1 MRQPLKL
8 ESQNLE
14 FRVAKQPEFEGR
26 DTEKS
31 KVESTEPNT
40 RISPGSFF
48 SASSTEREAKKP
60 SRKGLENGTEF
71 VAISK

>member
-8 ESQNLE
+8 ERQNLE
-14 FRVAKQPEFEGR
+14 FGVAKQPEFEGR
-26 DTEKS
+26 DTEES
-31 KVESTEPNT
+31 KVESTEPT

-48 SASSTEREAKKP
+48 SASCTEREAKKP